1 VTDLLSVVII
11 VNVLASMIRISTPI
25 LIAAL
30 GELVTE
36 RAGIMN
42 LGVEGTML
50 MGAFTGFL
58 VTYNTDS
65 VLLGTLAAIGIGAL
79 MSLIMAFMASTLK
92 VDQTVTGLA
101 LNMLGAGVSLF
112 WYRLGFEDL
121 GTATIPTIETSK
133 VVKIPLLSDIPLLGE
148 ILFSHQLLTYL
159 ALILVPAVW
168 FFLYRTKYG
177 LRIRGCGENPLAVD
191 LRGVNVTWLQ
201 YVATIFGG
209 MMAGLGGSFVTLG
222 TTVRFLPGI
231 TGGRGWLAIVIV
243 IAGNWRPWRILVATL
258 IFALLDAIQLQI
270 QGVGVQI
277 PFQILLALPYV
288 IAILALMG
296 GRARSKPPRHLG
308 ETYRR
313 E

>member
-1 VTDLLSVVII
+1 VADLLSAVII

-58 VTYNTDS
+58 VTYHTHS
-65 VLLGTLAAIGIGAL
+65 ILLGTLAAVLIGGL
-79 MSLIMAFMASTLK
+79 MSLIMVFMASTLR

-112 WYRLGFEDL
+112 WYRLGFETQ
-121 GTATIPTIETSK
+121 GEATIPTIVTSEA
-133 VVKIPLLSDIPLLGE
+133 VRIPLLSNIPYLGE
-148 ILFSHQLLTYL
+148 ILFSQKMLTYI
-159 ALILVPAVW
+159 ALMLVPAVW
-168 FFLYRTKYG
+168 FLLYRTKFG
-177 LRIRGCGENPLAVD
+177 LRIRGCGESPLALD
-191 LRGVNVTWLQ
+191 MRGVNVTRLQ

-209 MMAGLGGSFVTLG
+209 MLAGLGGSFVTLG

-243 IAGNWRPWRILVATL
+243 IAGNWQPLRILIATL

-277 PFQILLALPYV
+277 PFQILLALPYI
-288 IAILALMG
+288 IAVLALMA
-296 GRARSKPPRHLG
+296 GRARSRQPGFLG
-308 ETYRR
+308 ATYNRQ
-313 E
+313 

>member
-1 VTDLLSVVII
+1 MTDFLSAVII
-11 VNVLASMIRISTPI
+11 VNILAAMVRISTPI

-36 RAGIMN
+36 CAGIMN

-58 VTYNTDS
+58 VAYQTKS
-65 VLLGTLAAIGIGAL
+65 ILLGTLAAIMIGGL
-79 MSLIMAFMASTLK
+79 MSMIMAFMASTLK

-101 LNMLGAGVSLF
+101 INMLGAGASLF
-112 WYRLGFEDL
+112 WYRLAFQDL

-133 VVKIPLLSDIPLLGE
+133 VMKIPGLSEIPYLGE
-148 ILFSHQLLTYL
+148 ILFSHQLLTYMAFL
-159 ALILVPAVW
+159 MVPAAW
-168 FFLYRTKYG
+168 FFLYRTKFG

-191 LRGVNVTWLQ
+191 LRGVNVTRLQ
-201 YVATIFGG
+201 YAATIFGG

-243 IAGNWRPWRILVATL
+243 IAGNWNPWRILIATL

-288 IAILALMG
+288 IAILALMA
-296 GRARSKPPRHLG
+296 GRARSRPPRFLG

>member
-1 VTDLLSVVII
+1 VTDFLSAVII

-58 VTYNTDS
+58 VTYHTNS
-65 VLLGTLAAIGIGAL
+65 ILLGTLAAILIGGL

-112 WYRLGFEDL
+112 WYRLGFENL
-121 GTATIPTIETSK
+121 GEASIPTIKTSE
-133 VVKIPLLSDIPLLGE
+133 VVKIPLLSNIPFLGE
-148 ILFSHQLLTYL
+148 ILFSQKLLTYI
-159 ALILVPAVW
+159 ALLLVPAVW
-168 FFLYRTKYG
+168 FLLYRTKFG

-191 LRGVNVTWLQ
+191 MRGVNVTRLQ
-201 YVATIFGG
+201 YLATIFGG
-209 MMAGLGGSFVTLG
+209 MLAGLGGSFVTLG

-243 IAGNWRPWRILVATL
+243 IAGNWQPWRILVATL
-258 IFALLDAIQLQI
+258 VFALLDAIQLQI

-288 IAILALMG
+288 IAVLALMS
-296 GRARSKPPRHLG
+296 GRARSKPPRYLG